1 MSMRKLDYDWM
12 ADKSWF
18 HLDESGEFVVNDDA
32 PEEAKKSYAHYLEQC
47 AQIAANINA
56 GKYAE

>member
-12 ADKSWF
+12 ANKNWF

-32 PEEAKKSYAHYLEQC
+32 PEEAKKSYAHYLAQC
-47 AQIAANINA
+47 EEIRKNILE
-56 GKYAE
+56 GKYKE